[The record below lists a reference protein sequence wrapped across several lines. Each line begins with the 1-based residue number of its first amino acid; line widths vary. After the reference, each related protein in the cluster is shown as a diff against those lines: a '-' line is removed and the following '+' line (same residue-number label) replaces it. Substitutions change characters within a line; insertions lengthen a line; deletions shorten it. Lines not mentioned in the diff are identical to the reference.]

1 LDRLQLTVWT
11 KVNTKSISVSDE
23 PIADQADQIVAVKN
37 SAEKAPISSGYTL
50 RVKPDRRCA
59 QVPVPAE
66 LDRRRPR

>member
-11 KVNTKSISVSDE
+11 KANPKSVSVSDE
-23 PIADQADQIVAVKN
+23 PIADQIVAVEN
-37 SAEKAPISSGYTL
+37 RPEKAPISSGYTL
-50 RVKPDRRCA
+50 RVKPDRRCT